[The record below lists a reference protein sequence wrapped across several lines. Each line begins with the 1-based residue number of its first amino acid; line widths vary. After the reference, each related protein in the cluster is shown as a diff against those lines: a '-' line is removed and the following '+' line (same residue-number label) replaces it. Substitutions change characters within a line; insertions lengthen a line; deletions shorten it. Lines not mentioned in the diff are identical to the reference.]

1 MKKQL
6 LIAAVAASMTSV
18 AMADVSIS
26 GVYAGTISQNTGAAS
41 FAQDLDLKIVGK
53 SGDTTVTATIE
64 NMGVV
69 AKDSDGDAIAGSQ
82 YAMNAT
88 TVKLSTKLE
97 GISFS
102 AGNYKST
109 TGNGLVNKPAPAER
123 IGFSTSV
130 AGVGVGMTNKSGHGA
145 PSITLT
151 GDVAGFG
158 VKVQNAANSER
169 YISVKGNVAGLAVDV
184 EKSMATGGLVAVKV
198 AGTVGGMSVS
208 YANIDCKT
216 IGACTESRGSAPYG
230 ALNGSKK
237 VKGLIVSTATAMGKV
252 TYKNI
257 DKDGKDTN
265 VLALQR
271 GNVSYKYAKTDAAD
285 ATLSAKVKF
294 KF

>member
-26 GVYAGTISQNTGAAS
+26 GVYAGTLSQETGTAS

-64 NMGVV
+64 NLGV
-69 AKDSDGDAIAGSQ
+69 SDAYDLK
-82 YAMNAT
+82 AT

-97 GISFS
+97 GISFT
-102 AGNYKST
+102 AGNYKSFN
-109 TGNGLVNKPAPAER
+109 GNGLVNKPEAANR
-123 IGFSTSV
+123 IGFSTTI
-130 AGVGVGMTNKSGHGA
+130 AGVGIGMTNTGGS
-145 PSITLT
+145 STSSVTLT

-158 VKVQNAANSER
+158 VKVQNAVNSDR

-230 ALNGSKK
+230 KISASEK

-252 TYKNI
+252 TFKNI

>member
-26 GVYAGTISQNTGAAS
+26 GVYAGTISQQTGAAS

-53 SGDTTVTATIE
+53 SGDTSVTATIE
-64 NMGVV
+64 NIGVGTST
-69 AKDSDGDAIAGSQ
+69 AQ

-102 AGNYKST
+102 AGNYKSFS
-109 TGNGLVNKPAPAER
+109 GNGLVNKPEAKER

-130 AGVGVGMTNKSGHGA
+130 AGVGVGVTNLNGA
-145 PSITLT
+145 GASSVTLT

-158 VKVQNAANSER
+158 VKVQNAAKSAR
-169 YISVKGNVAGLAVDV
+169 YISLKGSVAGVAVDV
-184 EKSMATGGLVAVKV
+184 EKSMATGGLQAVKV
-198 AGTVGGMSVS
+198 AGTLGGMAVS
-208 YANIDCKT
+208 YANIDCGAAKT
-216 IGACTESRGSAPYG
+216 CTESRSSAPYG
-230 ALNGSKK
+230 AINTSEK
-237 VKGLIVSTATAMGKV
+237 VKGLIVSTATSMGKA
-252 TYKNI
+252 TFKNI
-257 DKDGKDTN
+257 DKDGTDTN
-265 VLALQR
+265 VVALQR
-271 GNVSYKYAKTDAAD
+271 GNVSYKYAKTTGSD

-294 KF
+294 TF

>member
-1 MKKQL
+1 
-6 LIAAVAASMTSV
+6 MT
-18 AMADVSIS
+18 
-26 GVYAGTISQNTGAAS
+26 NTG
-41 FAQDLDLKIVGK
+41 
-53 SGDTTVTATIE
+53 
-64 NMGVV
+64 
-69 AKDSDGDAIAGSQ
+69 GS
-82 YAMNAT
+82 
-88 TVKLSTKLE
+88 ST
-97 GISFS
+97 
-102 AGNYKST
+102 
-109 TGNGLVNKPAPAER
+109 P
-123 IGFSTSV
+123 SV
-130 AGVGVGMTNKSGHGA
+130 
-145 PSITLT
+145 TLT

-158 VKVQNAANSER
+158 VKVQNAVNSDR

-216 IGACTESRGSAPYG
+216 IGACTESRGLAPYG

-252 TYKNI
+252 TFKNI

-271 GNVSYKYAKTDAAD
+271 GNVSYKSSTTSGDN
-285 ATLSAKVKF
+285 TLSAKVKF

>member
-6 LIAAVAASMTSV
+6 LIAAVAASMSSV

-26 GVYAGTISQNTGAAS
+26 GEYEGTLSQSTGAAS
-41 FAQDLDLKIVGK
+41 FEQDLDLTIVAT
-53 SGDTTVTATIE
+53 SGDTSVTTTIE
-64 NMGVV
+64 DLSTNT
-69 AKDSDGDAIAGSQ
+69 ALT
-82 YAMNAT
+82 AT
-88 TVKLSTKLE
+88 TVKLSTQLE

-109 TGNGLVNKPAPAER
+109 TGNGLVNKPAAAER

-198 AGTVGGMSVS
+198 AGTLGGMSVS
-208 YANIDCKT
+208 YANIDCGAAKT
-216 IGACTESRGSAPYG
+216 CTESRGSAPYG
-230 ALNGSKK
+230 KISASEK

-271 GNVSYKYAKTDAAD
+271 GNVSYKSSTTSGDN
-285 ATLSAKVKF
+285 TLSAKVKF

>member
-64 NMGVV
+64 NMGV
-69 AKDSDGDAIAGSQ
+69 GGL

-102 AGNYKST
+102 AGNYKSFS
-109 TGNGLVNKPAPAER
+109 GNGLVNKPVAAER

-130 AGVGVGMTNKSGHGA
+130 AGVGVGMTNANGHGA
-145 PSITLT
+145 PSVTLT

-158 VKVQNAANSER
+158 VKVQNATNSAR
-169 YISVKGNVAGLAVDV
+169 YISLKGNVAGLALDIENSGADDNV
-184 EKSMATGGLVAVKV
+184 AAVKV
-198 AGTVGGMSVS
+198 SGTIGGMSVS
-208 YANIDCKT
+208 YANLDCGTVKVRT
-216 IGACTESRGSAPYG
+216 VGAAAASACTETRGSAPYG
-230 ALNGSKK
+230 NISTTEK
-237 VKGLIVSTATAMGKV
+237 VKGLIVSTATTMGKV
-252 TYKNI
+252 TFKNI
-257 DKDGKDTN
+257 DKDGTDTN

-271 GNVSYKYAKTDAAD
+271 GNVSYKYAKTDLKD

>member
-26 GVYAGTISQNTGAAS
+26 GVYAGTLSQTTGTAS

-64 NMGVV
+64 NLGV
-69 AKDSDGDAIAGSQ
+69 SDAYDLK
-82 YAMNAT
+82 AT

-97 GISFS
+97 GISFT
-102 AGNYKST
+102 AGNYKSFN
-109 TGNGLVNKPAPAER
+109 GNGLVNKPEAAKR
-123 IGFSTSV
+123 IGFSTTI
-130 AGVGVGMTNKSGHGA
+130 AGVGIGMTNTGGS
-145 PSITLT
+145 STSSVTLT

-158 VKVQNAANSER
+158 VKVQNAVNSDR

-198 AGTVGGMSVS
+198 AGTLGGMSVS

>member
-26 GVYAGTISQNTGAAS
+26 GVYAGTISQNSGAAS

-64 NMGVV
+64 NLGV
-69 AKDSDGDAIAGSQ
+69 SDAYDLK
-82 YAMNAT
+82 AT

-97 GISFS
+97 GISFT
-102 AGNYKST
+102 AGNYKSFN
-109 TGNGLVNKPAPAER
+109 GNGLVNKPEAANR
-123 IGFSTSV
+123 IGFSTTI
-130 AGVGVGMTNKSGHGA
+130 AGVGIGMTNTGGS
-145 PSITLT
+145 STSSVTLT

-158 VKVQNAANSER
+158 VKVQNAVNSDR

-237 VKGLIVSTATAMGKV
+237 VKGLIVSTATTMGKV